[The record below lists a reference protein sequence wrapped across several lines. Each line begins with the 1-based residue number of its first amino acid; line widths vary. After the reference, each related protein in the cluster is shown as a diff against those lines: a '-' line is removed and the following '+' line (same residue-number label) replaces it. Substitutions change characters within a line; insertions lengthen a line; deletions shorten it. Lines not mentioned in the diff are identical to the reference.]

1 MCRLQ
6 FRLGDWA
13 LWAIRGRRWRISAT
27 LTGLLLVLGFLP
39 ILGYCVPF
47 WKWLLPP
54 SVHPWGAKT
63 WFQKKVRTHAYRGH
77 RTHSPEEETSN
88 ETFYTKLAHQGGQ
101 LEQDKNCTEGDGAY
115 EGRSSSLK
123 KKRHTCLK
131 TEFYR
136 KVGVC
141 IFCGIT
147 SDFFPPSWFS
157 GGIPQ
162 GTKTL

>member
-27 LTGLLLVLGFLP
+27 LTGLLLVFGIFAHFGLLCP
-39 ILGYCVPF
+39 ILEMIDAALCAPLRSQNLVP
-47 WKWLLPP
+47 
-54 SVHPWGAKT
+54 
-63 WFQKKVRTHAYRGH
+63 KKARTHAYRGH

-131 TEFYR
+131 TELYR

-147 SDFFPPSWFS
+147 SDFFPLM
-157 GGIPQ
+157 I
-162 GTKTL
+162 